1 MRATLKTD
9 AKTWKEAAEMAREF
23 VTIVSGLPRSGTSM
37 MMQSIEAGGIEALTD
52 RIRKADVDNPKGYYE
67 YEPVK
72 KTKEDPS
79 WLDSAGGKVVKMVY
93 KLLYDLPPDYEYR
106 VVFMRR
112 SFDEVLASQAK
123 MLERLGKKGGGV
135 GDEKMKA
142 LFTQQ
147 LKEFEEWLAG
157 QECLTVLDVDHRD
170 MVENAV
176 EQVRRINEF
185 LGGDLDTNAMV
196 AVVDPSLYRNKR

>member
-1 MRATLKTD
+1 
-9 AKTWKEAAEMAREF
+9 MAREF

-52 RIRKADVDNPKGYYE
+52 NIREADVDNPKGYYE

-79 WLDSAGGKVVKMVY
+79 WLDGARGKVVKMVY
-93 KLLYDLPPDYEYR
+93 KLLYDLPQDRQYR

-112 SFDEVLASQAK
+112 DFDEVLASQAK
-123 MLERLGKKGGGV
+123 MLERLGEKGGGV

-142 LFTQQ
+142 LFASQ
-147 LKEFEEWLAG
+147 LKEFEEWIAG
-157 QECLTVLDVDHRD
+157 RECFAVLDVDYRD
-170 MVENAV
+170 MIESPV

-185 LGGDLDTNAMV
+185 LGGDLDTDAMV